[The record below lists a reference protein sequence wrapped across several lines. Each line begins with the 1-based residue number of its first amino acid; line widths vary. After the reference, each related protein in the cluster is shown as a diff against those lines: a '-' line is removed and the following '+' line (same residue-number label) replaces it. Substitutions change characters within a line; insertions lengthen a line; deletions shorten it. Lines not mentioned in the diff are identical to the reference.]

1 MTFQEDEVT
10 QYQKTHKKSELLW
23 KRSKEVLAGGVSHNL
38 RQFGLPLVGGFP
50 VFISKSNG
58 NTVTDVDGHEYID
71 YWCGHFS
78 QLIGHN
84 DPRIRNAVIERL
96 QNGWHPGMVIE
107 EQTRF
112 AERIIENSQSIEK
125 IRFCTSG
132 TEATMYATRLAR
144 SYTNRKLIA
153 KAKLGWHGANDTLFY
168 DVSFPFVGKDTPG
181 IRNMDEAGIITY
193 SINDNSFFDTI
204 AQKKDEL
211 AAIII
216 EPVLGGG
223 GGISVSE
230 DFLKRLREITEK
242 FGIILIFDE
251 IITGYRYHYG
261 FFQDKIGIKADLTTM
276 GKIISGGLPVGGIGG
291 KEEIINLADP
301 KTDNTTLI
309 GGGTFSAYPLSMS
322 AGLKN
327 LDILEKSRTDYE
339 RINKLG
345 EELVLRLNKLFQDS
359 NTGFIAIGRGS
370 MAFIHAYADYSSKQ
384 PITDIMTHKNKSR
397 EALFQL
403 ALLNRNITGYHGLG
417 ALSFCHKKTD
427 VDKTIEIIDSILSF
441 FSS

>member
-1 MTFQEDEVT
+1 LTFQEDEVN
-10 QYQKTHKKSELLW
+10 QYQKTHKNSELLW
-23 KRSKEVLAGGVSHNL
+23 KRSQKVLAGGVSHNL
-38 RQFGLPLVGGFP
+38 RQFDLPLVGGFP
-50 VFISKSNG
+50 AFISKANG
-58 NTVTDVDGHEYID
+58 NILTDVDGHEYID

-78 QLIGHN
+78 QVIGHN
-84 DPRIRNAVIERL
+84 DPRIRNVVIERL

-107 EQTRF
+107 EQTSF

-144 SYTNRKLIA
+144 SYTNRNLIA

-168 DVSFPFVGKDTPG
+168 DVGFPFIGKDTPG

-204 AQKKDEL
+204 IKKKDEL

-230 DFLKRLREITEK
+230 DFLKRLRELTEK

-251 IITGYRYHYG
+251 IITGYRYHCG

-322 AGLKN
+322 AGLKT

-345 EELVLRLNKLFQDS
+345 EELVSRLNESFKGS
-359 NTGFIAIGRGS
+359 NTDFIANGRGS
-370 MAFIHAYADYSSKQ
+370 MVFIHAYADYSSKQ
-384 PITDIMTHKNKSR
+384 PITDIMTHKNKRR

-403 ALLNRNITGYHGLG
+403 ALLNRHITGYHGLG
-417 ALSFCHKKTD
+417 ALNFCHKKTD
-427 VDKTIEIIDSILSF
+427 VDKTIETIDSILSF
-441 FSS
+441 FSN